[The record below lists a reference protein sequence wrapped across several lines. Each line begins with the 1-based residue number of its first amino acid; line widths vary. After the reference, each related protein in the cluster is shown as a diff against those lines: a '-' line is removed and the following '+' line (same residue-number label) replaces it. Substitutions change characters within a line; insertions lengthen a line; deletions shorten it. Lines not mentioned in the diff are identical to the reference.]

1 MRAILVSFLLHI
13 KVDMIDCV
21 IVLVNRGVINI
32 LLVARSQRKDLTSL
46 SGVSDLTTQLMSYAC
61 SLSD

>member
-21 IVLVNRGVINI
+21 IVLVNRGKSI
-32 LLVARSQRKDLTSL
+32 SF
-46 SGVSDLTTQLMSYAC
+46 
-61 SLSD
+61 

>member
-21 IVLVNRGVINI
+21 IVLVNRGKINI

-46 SGVSDLTTQLMSYAC
+46 SRVSYLTT
-61 SLSD
+61 

>member
-21 IVLVNRGVINI
+21 IVLVNRGGN
-32 LLVARSQRKDLTSL
+32 QYPF
-46 SGVSDLTTQLMSYAC
+46 SGEEPAKGSDEPQQG
-61 SLSD
+61 